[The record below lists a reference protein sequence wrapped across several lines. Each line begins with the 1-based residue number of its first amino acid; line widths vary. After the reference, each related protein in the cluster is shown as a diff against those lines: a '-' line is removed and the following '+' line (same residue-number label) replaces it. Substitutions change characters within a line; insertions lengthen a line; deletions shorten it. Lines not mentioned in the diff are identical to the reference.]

1 MIPSFDESGCLPPGI
16 HPATLAEIEARFGRA
31 SEIRRVQM
39 ESVRWMVDLAGRA
52 GVERIVLNGSFV
64 TDIIEPNDVDCVL
77 LIGVGF
83 PRDQAAE
90 SELVNGLPFLDVA
103 LVDREDFD
111 EFVGV
116 TFASDRWGGAQG
128 HDRGDSV
135 TLNSEV
141 ELINT
146 RYKLGRLEAR
156 YEVLRHETGGDEHV
170 RELTMRSL
178 KRLIN
183 QLKEEIARYQA
194 RQPARR

>member
-116 TFASDRWGGAQG
+116 TFASDRWGAPKGMI
-128 HDRGDSV
+128 
-135 TLNSEV
+135 EV
-141 ELINT
+141 IL
-146 RYKLGRLEAR
+146 
-156 YEVLRHETGGDEHV
+156 
-170 RELTMRSL
+170 
-178 KRLIN
+178 
-183 QLKEEIARYQA
+183 
-194 RQPARR
+194 